1 MTFAARAPLELAV
14 RRHAALLFVL
24 LFVLLVALT
33 VALVL
38 AWMRSVR

>member
-24 LFVLLVALT
+24 LVALT